1 MGFDL
6 NAALNHQQA
15 YICVLETCPQ
25 PAASPPSSA
34 LVNTLTSRPTTFHDL
49 PAEILQ
55 QVADQMPAHDIGN
68 LATVN
73 SQTYHALQER
83 RLGWLCHKRISHIAP
98 LDRTGTE
105 IHNRAAVQQLL
116 TEIER
121 IRAEPVRAELLQTLW
136 QRAKIQHEVKPEV
149 FKAVFQAAG
158 RLPKQGLQV
167 QKDMIQSI
175 LGTPLQYQ
183 HTLYKFVYA
192 DAERRSPEQGSTWG
206 AIASM
211 LPFYGRIPP
220 VWLDASQIES
230 RYRAFLSRLP
240 ALNTSEQAELITV
253 LAKVLAAFSLSG
265 SSFDYFS
272 YRYDLENATI
282 LELYETLF
290 QWMQRLPAS
299 HRGAPIGALAN
310 RVSMLPEAQRPV
322 YFAHLRHLT
331 LSLPDHQLGS
341 ALRYLPGALVRVIPP
356 NQQAYELSLLEPALQ
371 RVPPAQRA
379 LATLGLL
386 EETPQLNDALSKQ
399 VWQRAMRLLDGSN
412 GPDIV
417 KVIHRIHI
425 IGLRS
430 NQQQW
435 EDARTEIKAFFERN
449 RFDEATRNAML
460 NAQNYD
466 LFRDYPIQIQ

>member
-1 MGFDL
+1 
-6 NAALNHQQA
+6 
-15 YICVLETCPQ
+15 
-25 PAASPPSSA
+25 
-34 LVNTLTSRPTTFHDL
+34 
-49 PAEILQ
+49 
-55 QVADQMPAHDIGN
+55 MPANDIGN
-68 LATVN
+68 LSMVN

-83 RLGWLCHKRISHIAP
+83 RLVWLCRKRISHIGP
-98 LDRTGTE
+98 VDPIGTG

-116 TEIER
+116 AEIER

-136 QRAKIQHEVKPEV
+136 QRAKGQYEVKPEV
-149 FKAVFQAAG
+149 FKAIFQAAG

-167 QKDMIQSI
+167 QKDMIRSI

-183 HTLYKFVYA
+183 HNLYKFVYA
-192 DAERRSPEQGSTWG
+192 DAKRRSPEQGSTWG
-206 AIASM
+206 AVASM
-211 LPFYGRIPP
+211 LPYYGRIPP
-220 VWLDASQIES
+220 MWLDASQIES
-230 RYRAFLSRLP
+230 KYRAFLNQLP
-240 ALNTSEQAELITV
+240 ALNPSEQAELITV
-253 LAKVLAAFSLSG
+253 LAEVLAAFSLSG
-265 SSFDYFS
+265 SSFDYFA
-272 YRYDLENATI
+272 YRYDLASATI

-331 LSLPDHQLGS
+331 QSLPDHQLGS

-356 NQQAYELSLLEPALQ
+356 DQHAYELSLLEPTLQ

-412 GPDIV
+412 GPGIV

-425 IGLRS
+425 IGLKL
-430 NQQQW
+430 NQQRW
-435 EDARTEIKAFFERN
+435 EDARAEIKAFFERN
-449 RFDEATRNAML
+449 RFDEATYNEML
-460 NAQNYD
+460 NDQNYD
-466 LFRDYPIQIQ
+466 SFRDYPIQIQ